1 MSLEKVSLEEA
12 IRLGFGE
19 PTVVLANTQPV
30 QKVPPMVRQRT
41 GLKVAKPR
49 KEQS

>member
-12 IRLGFGE
+12 LRLGFGE

-30 QKVPPMVRQRT
+30 RKVPSRVKQRT
-41 GLKVAKPR
+41 SVKVVKPK

>member
-19 PTVVLANTQPV
+19 PTVVVKQIV
-30 QKVPPMVRQRT
+30 QKVPPRVKQRT
-41 GLKVAKPR
+41 SVKVVKPK